1 MDRARYSF
9 IAHQKL
15 VYCNPIGAARMDRV
29 LEHVP
34 LARGM
39 RVLDIG
45 AGTGELLIRL
55 IERHG
60 VRGVA
65 VEREALFVAEMRRRA
80 EVRGVSDSLEAVS
93 AAAAEFVREAASG
106 SFDAA
111 FCIGASHALGD
122 YTMTLRTLSRLVKP
136 GGHVVMGEGY
146 WKKPPDPEY
155 LASFGGTAE
164 EMSTHAANVEEGV
177 AMGLIPL
184 FATTAS
190 QDEWDEYEWTYSA
203 NIEKHLMEHPDDP
216 DADQM
221 RERCRAWRSG
231 YLRWGRET
239 MGFGVYVFGRG

>member
-1 MDRARYSF
+1 MDRTRYSF
-9 IAHQKL
+9 IAHGDL

-29 LEHVP
+29 LAEVP
-34 LARGM
+34 LSRGM

-45 AGTGELLIRL
+45 AGTGELLVRL
-55 IERHG
+55 IERHD
-60 VRGVA
+60 VQGVA
-65 VEREALFVAEMRRRA
+65 VEREALFVTEMKRRA
-80 EVRGVSDSLEAVS
+80 AARGASGSLEVVS
-93 AAAAEFVREAASG
+93 SAAAEFVREAAPE

-136 GGHVVMGEGY
+136 RGHVVMGEGY
-146 WKKPPDPEY
+146 WKKPPDAEY

-184 FATTAS
+184 YATTAS
-190 QDEWDEYEWTYSA
+190 QDEWDEYELTYSA

-239 MGFGVYVFGRG
+239 MGFGVYVYQGV

>member
-9 IAHQKL
+9 IAHQGL
-15 VYCNPIGAARMDRV
+15 VYCNPIGSARMERV
-29 LEHVP
+29 VAVTSLS
-34 LARGM
+34 RGL
-39 RVLDIG
+39 RVLDVG

-60 VRGVA
+60 VLGVG
-65 VEREALFVAEMRRRA
+65 VEREAIFAEEMRRAALARVETSML
-80 EVRGVSDSLEAVS
+80 EVVESDAK
-93 AAAAEFVREAASG
+93 AYVREATPG

-146 WKKPPDPEY
+146 WKRPPDAEY

-184 FATTAS
+184 YATTAS

-203 NIEKHLMEHPDDP
+203 NIEKHLLAHPEDP
-216 DADQM
+216 EADQM

-239 MGFGVYVFGRG
+239 MGFGVYVFQRF